1 MQLFPTPDNPIP
13 GEPEVLS
20 VTTRDRMTLRVA
32 AWLPSCPEPKGTVC
46 LLQGRAEFIEKYFE
60 TIGELLERGFAVVA
74 FDWRGQGHSGRRV
87 GNPRKGHV
95 GSFREYRIDLEA
107 IRDEILRKRMPRPYF
122 ALAHSMGGAVAIRA
136 VHDGW
141 SPFRRIVTTT
151 PMIQIA
157 VVRRLRLAVLAA
169 RMLRLLGFGKSFI
182 PGGGETSIA
191 TKRFADN
198 PLTSDPRRYSRNA
211 AAASAVG
218 NGAIGD
224 PTIGWLDSAFR
235 FMKGFMNP
243 RFGLKVRSPVL
254 IIAAGSDLICAT
266 PAAERFAA
274 RLKAGFAIV
283 IPGARHEILMER
295 DRIREQF
302 WAAFDA
308 FVPGTPDSVPEGA
321 EHRVPAPKARAA
333 ALMSSRLSTAR
344 EAVEVARQEA
354 PASPVPEHADPD
366 ISDAVA
372 PRAESVASLRRDDDA
387 GIGDIAERDEPH
399 GSRAEPALPRVMD
412 SFSLLAATPSASMTP
427 AAAPADAGHQAVKAT
442 LVEPLS
448 PMPEAVAHLDV
459 VKSAV
464 EAKRASPEV
473 MPAEEAG
480 LATNEGERSPENA
493 NASAGPAEES
503 PAEDDSR
510 RSELRLPAATML
522 PPLGG
527 KPSGFEEFESGGVD
541 ALVPGGDDSTAT
553 RR

>member
-1 MQLFPTPDNPIP
+1 
-13 GEPEVLS
+13 
-20 VTTRDRMTLRVA
+20 
-32 AWLPSCPEPKGTVC
+32 
-46 LLQGRAEFIEKYFE
+46 
-60 TIGELLERGFAVVA
+60 
-74 FDWRGQGHSGRRV
+74 
-87 GNPRKGHV
+87 
-95 GSFREYRIDLEA
+95 
-107 IRDEILRKRMPRPYF
+107 MPRPYF

-198 PLTSDPRRYSRNA
+198 PLTGDPRRYSRNA

-224 PTIGWLDSAFR
+224 PTIGWLDAAFR

-254 IIAAGSDLICAT
+254 IIAAGSDVICAT

-308 FVPGTPDSVPEGA
+308 FVPGTPDSVPEGR
-321 EHRVPAPKARAA
+321 EHRVPAPETRAA
-333 ALMSSRLSTAR
+333 ALISSRLSTAWETLDVTR
-344 EAVEVARQEA
+344 HEA
-354 PASPVPEHADPD
+354 PASPVSERADPEG
-366 ISDAVA
+366 SDTVA
-372 PRAESVASLRRDDDA
+372 PRAEPVTNLYRDDDA
-387 GIGDIAERDEPH
+387 RTGDIAEGDEPH

-412 SFSLLAATPSASMTP
+412 SFSFPAAIPSASMTP
-427 AAAPADAGHQAVKAT
+427 AAAPADANRQAVTAT

-448 PMPEAVAHLDV
+448 PVLVAVPHPDV
-459 VKSAV
+459 VEPAV
-464 EAKRASPEV
+464 GADRDSPEV
-473 MPAEEAG
+473 TPAAETGLATKEEERSPEDDDTSVDPAEEA
-480 LATNEGERSPENA
+480 P
-493 NASAGPAEES
+493 P
-503 PAEDDSR
+503 EDDSR

-527 KPSGFEEFESGGVD
+527 KPSGFEELESGGVD